1 MDASP
6 KKLMKL
12 RSTLKIIFLKRKS
25 PNEKTTDLEK
35 MMVTEGTINPEET
48 MRNQEESSTI
58 RNLMVEVPREISEK
72 IKNKK
77 EAREAKLPG
86 LKLVKSNL
94 EMMNLISLL
103 RYISN
108 NIQVVSVDPVGKKA
122 RVVLGD

>member
-1 MDASP
+1 
-6 KKLMKL
+6 
-12 RSTLKIIFLKRKS
+12 
-25 PNEKTTDLEK
+25 
-35 MMVTEGTINPEET
+35 
-48 MRNQEESSTI
+48 
-58 RNLMVEVPREISEK
+58 MVEVPREISEK

-122 RVVLGD
+122 RVVLGDQTAIVKAFLFNDECIKEGNTIVIFKAEAAVIK